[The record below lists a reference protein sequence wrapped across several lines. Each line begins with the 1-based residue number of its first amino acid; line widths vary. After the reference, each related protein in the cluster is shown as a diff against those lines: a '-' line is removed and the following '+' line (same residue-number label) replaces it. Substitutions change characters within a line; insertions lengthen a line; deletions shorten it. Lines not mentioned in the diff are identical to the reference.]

1 MADVIAADFK
11 TRERPIEAT
20 IYLYEP
26 PSARTILDL
35 AHFFEQFAARSPH
48 IAAHASAPA
57 SPQMLDPIPETA
69 EVQPIADDQTTRVYH
84 VRKLL
89 AVLNDQR
96 NKLEEQLIECMGSD
110 LDEQAGKA
118 RAKLRENEELRLRYS
133 TELRE
138 LTDAKPGSV
147 TQSAARAKPKSVF
160 VSSTY
165 KDLVA
170 HRSAVRQQVHAHK
183 LQFVGMEEF
192 GPDHLPP
199 AMKIIQEVRN
209 ADVYIGIFGVRYGSI
224 DPVTGISMTE
234 LELNEAE
241 ASGKPRLLYVMSDDA
256 PVKVADIE
264 NDPAGKAKLN
274 QLKDRILKTHV
285 VYLFNSVD
293 DLAHR
298 VFVDLGKL

>member
-1 MADVIAADFK
+1 M
-11 TRERPIEAT
+11 
-20 IYLYEP
+20 
-26 PSARTILDL
+26 
-35 AHFFEQFAARSPH
+35 RS
-48 IAAHASAPA
+48 ASAQSRFPPA
-57 SPQMLDPIPETA
+57 VA
-69 EVQPIADDQTTRVYH
+69 EVQHAADDQTKRVYH
-84 VRKLL
+84 IRKLL

-96 NKLEEQLIECMGSD
+96 NKIEEQLIECIGSG
-110 LDEQAGKA
+110 LDAEAGKA
-118 RAKLRENEELRLRYS
+118 RDKLRENEELRLGYL
-133 TELRE
+133 TELRD
-138 LTDAKPGSV
+138 LTGADTGSMV
-147 TQSAARAKPKSVF
+147 QSVAPAKPKSVF

-170 HRSAVRQQVHAHK
+170 HRTAVRKQIHDHE

-199 AMKIIQEVRN
+199 ATRIVQEVRN

-241 ASGKPRLLYVMSDDA
+241 ASGKPRLLYVMGDDA
-256 PVKVADIE
+256 PVKVSDIE
-264 NDPAGKAKLN
+264 ADPEGKAKLN
-274 QLKDRILKTHV
+274 QLKKRILATHM

-298 VFVDLGKL
+298 VFVDLGKLRT